1 LLFDDNS
8 DIISGCDRRLPQMKL
23 KIKKEEILK
32 GLQRIQGVVEKK
44 NTMPILSNM
53 LLTAEGG
60 SVEIIATDLEIGL
73 RGRYAAEVEK
83 PGSVTVSAKKMYEI
97 VRELPTEEVQIK
109 VEDGN
114 WVKIIS
120 GQSQFKLVGL
130 PKDEFPSLPDVAEEG
145 MIVIDGTMLR
155 NMIKKTLYSVGEN
168 DARYVLNGLFLHM
181 TQVKGGLNIRMVGTD
196 GHRLSMIDRII
207 DANHKEESIIIP
219 KKAMMELRRLLE
231 EDSPNTELR
240 LGFSKNHA
248 LFKRDGLVMVSKLID
263 GNYPNYLQV
272 VPAKSTKK
280 VTISKEVIAHAVK
293 RVSILSKE
301 KTNAVKLQLERN
313 RIILSTNNPEIGEAS
328 EELAVDY
335 AGEGISIGFNSRYLM
350 DVLMAMDREHIAIE
364 LNDPLSPCLITEEG
378 DEHYK
383 CVVMPMRV

>member
-1 LLFDDNS
+1 
-8 DIISGCDRRLPQMKL
+8 MKL
-23 KIKKEEILK
+23 KINKEEILK

-53 LLTAEGG
+53 LLTAEGD
-60 SVEIIATDLEIGL
+60 SIEIIATDLEIGL

-97 VRELPTEEVQIK
+97 VRELPSEEVQIK

-155 NMIKKTLYSVGEN
+155 NMIKKTLYAVGEN

-207 DANHKEESIIIP
+207 DAKHKEESIIIP

-301 KTNAVKLQLERN
+301 KTNAVKLQLEKN

>member
-1 LLFDDNS
+1 
-8 DIISGCDRRLPQMKL
+8 MKL

-32 GLQRIQGVVEKK
+32 GLQRIQGIVEKK

-53 LLTAEGG
+53 LLTADGAA
-60 SVEIIATDLEIGL
+60 VDIVATDLEIGL

-83 PGSVTVSAKKMYEI
+83 SGSVTVSAKKMYEI
-97 VRELPTEEVQIK
+97 VRELPAEDIQIK

-114 WVKIIS
+114 WVKITS
-120 GQSQFKLVGL
+120 GRSQFRLVGL
-130 PKDEFPSLPDVAEEG
+130 PRDEYPALPDVAEEG
-145 MIVIDGTMLR
+145 MISLDGEIFR
-155 NMIKKTLYSVGEN
+155 DMIKKTLYAVGEN
-168 DARYVLNGLFLHM
+168 DARYVLNGLFVHM
-181 TQVKGGLNIRMVGTD
+181 TPAKGGLNVRMVGTD
-196 GHRLSMIDRII
+196 GHRLSMIDRVI
-207 DANHKEESIIIP
+207 DAKHKEESVIIP
-219 KKAMMELRRLLE
+219 RKAMMELRRLLE
-231 EDSPNTELR
+231 EDAPKTELR

-248 LFKRDGLVMVSKLID
+248 LFKRDELVMVSKLID

-280 VTISKEVIAHAVK
+280 VTLSKDALTHAVK

-301 KTNAVKLQLERN
+301 KTNAVKLQLEKDRLV
-313 RIILSTNNPEIGEAS
+313 LSTNNPEVGEAS

-335 AGEGISIGFNSRYLM
+335 TGEAIAIGFNSRYLM
-350 DVLMAMDREHIAIE
+350 DVLTAMDKESIALE
-364 LNDPLSPCLITEEG
+364 LSDALSPCLITEEG

>member
-1 LLFDDNS
+1 
-8 DIISGCDRRLPQMKL
+8 MKL

-53 LLTAEGG
+53 LLTADG
-60 SVEIIATDLEIGL
+60 SGVEIVATDLEIGL
-73 RGRYAAEVEK
+73 RGRYAADVEK
-83 PGSVTVSAKKMYEI
+83 QGAVTVSAKKMYEI
-97 VRELPTEEVQIK
+97 VRELPSEDVQIRA
-109 VEDGN
+109 EDGAG
-114 WVKIIS
+114 VKIVS
-120 GQSQFKLVGL
+120 GHSQFKLVAL
-130 PKDEFPSLPDVAEEG
+130 PKDEYPALPEVAEDG
-145 MIVIDGTMLR
+145 MIAIDGETLR
-155 NMIKKTLYSVGEN
+155 EMIKKTLYSVGEN

-181 TQVKGGLNIRMVGTD
+181 SQAKNGLNIRMVGTD
-196 GHRLSMIDRII
+196 GHRLSMIDRVI
-207 DANHKEESIIIP
+207 DAKHSEESMIIP

-231 EDSPNTELR
+231 EDSSKAELR

-272 VPAKSTKK
+272 VPQKSTKR
-280 VTISKEVIAHAVK
+280 VAVSKDEFAHAVK

-301 KTNAVKLQLERN
+301 KTNAVKIQLEKN
-313 RIILSTNNPEIGEAS
+313 QLVLSTNNPEVGEAT
-328 EELAVDY
+328 EELPVDY
-335 AGEGISIGFNSRYLM
+335 TGEAITIGFNSRYLM
-350 DVLMAMDREHIAIE
+350 DVVSAIDRPTITLE
-364 LNDPLSPCLITEEG
+364 LNDSLSPCLITEEG

>member
-1 LLFDDNS
+1 
-8 DIISGCDRRLPQMKL
+8 MKL

-53 LLTAEGG
+53 LLTADDGG
-60 SVEIIATDLEIGL
+60 LEIIATDLEIGL
-73 RGRYAAEVEK
+73 RGRYTADVEK

-97 VRELPTEEVQIK
+97 VRELPADDVQIK
-109 VEDGN
+109 VEEGN

-120 GQSQFKLVGL
+120 GPSQFKLVGL
-130 PKDEFPSLPDVAEEG
+130 PRDEYPALPDVAEEG
-145 MIVIDGTMLR
+145 MIAIDGDMLR
-155 NMIKKTLYSVGEN
+155 DMIRKTLYSVGEN
-168 DARYVLNGLFLHM
+168 DARYVLNGLFMHM

-196 GHRLSMIDRII
+196 GHRLSMIDRVI
-207 DANHKEESIIIP
+207 DAKHKEESIIIP

-231 EDSPNTELR
+231 EDAPKTELR

-272 VPAKSTKK
+272 VPAKSSKK
-280 VTISKEVIAHAVK
+280 VLVSKEVMVHAVK

-301 KTNAVKLQLERN
+301 KTNAVKLQLEKE

-335 AGEGISIGFNSRYLM
+335 TGEEIAIGFNSRYLI
-350 DVLMAMDREHIAIE
+350 DVLMSIDREHIAIE
-364 LNDPLSPCLITEEG
+364 LNDPLSPCLITEDG

>member
-1 LLFDDNS
+1 
-8 DIISGCDRRLPQMKL
+8 MKL
-23 KIKKEEILK
+23 TIKKEEILK

-53 LLTAEGG
+53 LLTADNKG
-60 SVEIIATDLEIGL
+60 VEIVATDLEIGL
-73 RGRYAAEVEK
+73 RGRYAAAVDK

-97 VRELPTEEVQIK
+97 VRELPAENIQVN

-114 WVKIIS
+114 WVKIVS
-120 GQSQFKLVGL
+120 GKSQFKLVAL
-130 PKDEFPSLPDVAEEG
+130 PKDEFPALPDVAEDG
-145 MIVIDGTMLR
+145 MIAIEGETLR
-155 NMIKKTLYSVGEN
+155 EMIKKTLYSVGEN
-168 DARYVLNGLFLHM
+168 DARYVLNGLFVHM
-181 TQVKGGLNIRMVGTD
+181 TPAKNGLNIRMVGTD
-196 GHRLSMIDRII
+196 GHRLSMIDRVI
-207 DANHKEESIIIP
+207 DAKHKEESMIIP

-231 EDSPNTELR
+231 EDSSTAELR

-280 VTISKEVIAHAVK
+280 VSMSKDVFTHAVK

-301 KTNAVKLQLERN
+301 KTNAVKLQLEKN
-313 RIILSTNNPEIGEAS
+313 RLVLSTNNPEVGEAN
-328 EELAVDY
+328 EELSVDY
-335 AGEGISIGFNSRYLM
+335 TGEEITIGFNSRYLM
-350 DVLMAMDREHIAIE
+350 DVLTAMDRTNISLE
-364 LNDPLSPCLITEEG
+364 LSDALSPCLITEEG

>member
-1 LLFDDNS
+1 
-8 DIISGCDRRLPQMKL
+8 MKL

-53 LLTAEGG
+53 LLIAEG
-60 SVEIIATDLEIGL
+60 SSIEIIATDLEIGL

-83 PGSVTVSAKKMYEI
+83 PGAVTVSAKKMYEI
-97 VRELPTEEVQIK
+97 VRELPAEDLQIK

-114 WVKIIS
+114 WVNIIS
-120 GQSQFKLVGL
+120 CLSQFKLVGL
-130 PKDEFPSLPDVAEEG
+130 PKDEYPSLPDVAEEG
-145 MIVIDGTMLR
+145 MIAIDGEILR
-155 NMIKKTLYSVGEN
+155 DMIKKTLYSVGEN
-168 DARYVLNGLFLHM
+168 DARYVLNGLFVHM
-181 TQVKGGLNIRMVGTD
+181 SQVKGGLNIRMVGTD
-196 GHRLSMIDRII
+196 GHRLSMIDRVI
-207 DANHKEESIIIP
+207 DAKHKEESLIIP
-219 KKAMMELRRLLE
+219 KKAMLELRRILE
-231 EDSPNTELR
+231 EDSPKGELR

-280 VTISKEVIAHAVK
+280 VTIAKDVFTHAVK

-301 KTNAVKLQLERN
+301 KTNAVKMQLEEGRL
-313 RIILSTNNPEIGEAS
+313 ILSTNNPEVGEAS

-335 AGEGISIGFNSRYLM
+335 KGDSVAIGFNSRYLM
-350 DVLMAMDREHIAIE
+350 DVLSAMDRQTIALE
-364 LNDPLSPCLITEEG
+364 LNDALSPCLITEEG

>member
-1 LLFDDNS
+1 
-8 DIISGCDRRLPQMKL
+8 MKL

-32 GLQRIQGVVEKK
+32 GLQRIQGVVDKK

-53 LLTAEGG
+53 LLTAEG
-60 SVEIIATDLEIGL
+60 SSIEIVATDLEIGL
-73 RGRYAAEVEK
+73 RGRYAADVEK
-83 PGSVTVSAKKMYEI
+83 PGSVTVSAKKMFEI
-97 VRELPTEEVQIK
+97 VRELPAEDIQIK
-109 VEDGN
+109 VEDSN
-114 WVKIIS
+114 WIKILS

-130 PKDEFPSLPDVAEEG
+130 PKDEYPALPDVAEDG
-145 MIVIDGTMLR
+145 MFAIDGDLLR
-155 NMIKKTLYSVGEN
+155 EMIKKTLYSVGEN
-168 DARYVLNGLFLHM
+168 DARYVLNGLFVHM
-181 TQVKGGLNIRMVGTD
+181 SQGKGGLTIRMVGTD
-196 GHRLSMIDRII
+196 GHRLSMIDRVI
-207 DANHKEESIIIP
+207 DAKHKEESLIIP

-231 EDSPNTELR
+231 EDAPKTELR

-272 VPAKSTKK
+272 VPTKNTKK
-280 VTISKEVIAHAVK
+280 VTVSKDVMTHAVK

-301 KTNAVKLQLERN
+301 KTNAVKLQLENN
-313 RIILSTNNPEIGEAS
+313 RLILSTNNPEVGEAN

-335 AGEGISIGFNSRYLM
+335 RGEGIAIGFNSRYLM
-350 DVLMAMDREHIAIE
+350 DVLTAMDREKITLE

-378 DEHYK
+378 DDQYR

>member
-1 LLFDDNS
+1 
-8 DIISGCDRRLPQMKL
+8 MKL

-53 LLTAEGG
+53 LLIADDSG
-60 SVEIIATDLEIGL
+60 VEIVATDLEIGL

-83 PGSVTVSAKKMYEI
+83 PGAVTVSAKKMYEI
-97 VRELPTEEVQIK
+97 VRELPAEDIQIK
-109 VEDGN
+109 VEENN
-114 WVKIIS
+114 WVKIQS
-120 GQSQFKLVGL
+120 GHSQFKLVGL
-130 PKDEFPSLPDVAEEG
+130 PRDEYPALPDVAEEG
-145 MIVIDGTMLR
+145 MIVIEGDTLR
-155 NMIKKTLYSVGEN
+155 DMIRKTLYAVGEN
-168 DARYVLNGLFLHM
+168 DARYVLNGLFVHM
-181 TQVKGGLNIRMVGTD
+181 TQGKGGLNIRMVGTD
-196 GHRLSMIDRII
+196 GHRLSMIDRVV
-207 DANHKEESIIIP
+207 DATHKEESIIIP
-219 KKAMMELRRLLE
+219 KKAMVELRRILE
-231 EDSPNTELR
+231 EDAPKAELR

-280 VTISKEVIAHAVK
+280 VTVSKDVFTHAVK

-301 KTNAVKLQLERN
+301 KTNAVKLQLEKDRL
-313 RIILSTNNPEIGEAS
+313 ILSTNNPEVGEAS
-328 EELAVDY
+328 EELSVDY
-335 AGEGISIGFNSRYLM
+335 KGEAIAIGFNSRYIM
-350 DVLMAMDREHIAIE
+350 DVLMAMDRETISLE
-364 LNDPLSPCLITEEG
+364 LSDALSPCLISEEG

>member
-1 LLFDDNS
+1 
-8 DIISGCDRRLPQMKL
+8 MKL

-53 LLTAEGG
+53 LLTAESG
-60 SVEIIATDLEIGL
+60 SIEIIATDLEIGL
-73 RGRYAAEVEK
+73 RGRYVADVEK

-97 VRELPTEEVQIK
+97 VRELPADDVQIK
-109 VEDGN
+109 VEEGN

-120 GQSQFKLVGL
+120 GHSQFKLVGL
-130 PKDEFPSLPDVAEEG
+130 PKDEYPALPDVAEEG
-145 MIVIDGTMLR
+145 MIAIDGDMLR
-155 NMIKKTLYSVGEN
+155 DMIKKTLYAVGEN
-168 DARYVLNGLFLHM
+168 DARYVLNGLFVHM
-181 TQVKGGLNIRMVGTD
+181 TQAKGGLNIRMVGTD
-196 GHRLSMIDRII
+196 GHRLSMIDRVI
-207 DANHKEESIIIP
+207 DAKHKEESFIIP

-231 EDSPNTELR
+231 EDTPKTELR
-240 LGFSKNHA
+240 IGFSKNHA

-272 VPAKSTKK
+272 VPAKSSKK
-280 VTISKEVIAHAVK
+280 VMASKEVMTHAVK

-301 KTNAVKLQLERN
+301 KTNAVKLQLEKE

-335 AGEGISIGFNSRYLM
+335 SGEGIAIGFNSRYLM
-350 DVLMAMDREHIAIE
+350 DVLMSMDREQIAIE
-364 LNDPLSPCLITEEG
+364 LNDPLSPCLITEDG
-378 DEHYK
+378 DENYK